1 MKLDLLVSTQPFW
14 TPSQSQNWVQWFP
27 LAKVISC
34 CSQGSEVRK
43 VAQGL
48 SAWHVVLVKVI
59 NVSFFISLKKY
70 KKHNYVKMKKKG

>member
-1 MKLDLLVSTQPFW
+1 MKLDLLVSIQPFW
-14 TPSQSQNWVQWFP
+14 TPSQSQNWVQWLP
-27 LAKVISC
+27 PVKVISC

-48 SAWHVVLVKVI
+48 SAQYVVI
-59 NVSFFISLKKY
+59 NVSFFISIKKY